1 MEGAHHPM
9 SADRRSVLELDGLR
23 VRRGARDVLRHVS
36 LSVSLGEIVAL
47 TGASG
52 SGKTTVLRCIAGL
65 EQPDGGTV
73 RAAPC
78 GMVFQFHCLFEHL
91 SAIENVTLAPRHVR
105 GVSRAESEQQAYQ
118 LLNDLGVAQR
128 ATALPRE
135 LSGGEAQRVA
145 IARALANRPRIILA
159 DEPTAALDSGRAQLV
174 MDLLRKLAT
183 EQEAC
188 IIAVTHDEK
197 IFDRFDRLIHLRDG
211 RLVDS

>member
-1 MEGAHHPM
+1 M

-145 IARALANRPRIILA
+145 IARALAMDPPLLLM
-159 DEPTAALDSGRAQLV
+159 DEPTASLDAVRRAELATTLRQLAAKGRAIVLTSHDADFV
-174 MDLLRKLAT
+174 SDAGARVVRLT
-183 EQEAC
+183 NGE
-188 IIAVTHDEK
+188 THDA
-197 IFDRFDRLIHLRDG
+197 
-211 RLVDS
+211 